1 MDNFDNAESPK
12 KHSGPFNPSRSLG
25 IDRAHYVALEAD
37 DPATAARF
45 AVDHLGFFLVNVDKE
60 GRHYLGAHG
69 LDPYSLVYSRGH
81 QGNVDHISYLVHHID
96 DLLAAEEL
104 LTQAPAKLAAPPLF
118 GGMVRHCALKIRA
131 APPSN

>member
-1 MDNFDNAESPK
+1 M
-12 KHSGPFNPSRSLG
+12 
-25 IDRAHYVALEAD
+25 
-37 DPATAARF
+37 
-45 AVDHLGFFLVNVDKE
+45 NVDKE

-104 LTQAPAKLAAPPLF
+104 LTQAKVACENWQRPPSLAAWS
-118 GGMVRHCALKIRA
+118 GIAL
-131 APPSN
+131 